1 MTELLF
7 YLQSGGWVVPP
18 LAVATLVLW
27 YALGY
32 RYAMLKRAGHRHSVR
47 EKLDQY
53 LSGQW
58 CDPHSMI
65 EEAVVK
71 SVELHQQGRAPL
83 RPYLDDACWQ
93 YVREI
98 RRYNVLIK
106 TIVMTAPLIG
116 LLGTVVG
123 MIETFDALQTMSM
136 FSQSG
141 GIAGG
146 ISQALVTTQL
156 GLAVA
161 IPGLFISAFLEK
173 RQRNIE
179 IEFAQLKDILSSM
192 SDSQLAEKQATA

>member
-1 MTELLF
+1 MKDLFF
-7 YLQSGGWVVPP
+7 YLESGGWVVPP
-18 LAVATLVLW
+18 LAFATLVLW

-32 RYAMLKRAGHRHSVR
+32 RYAVLKRAGHRHSVR
-47 EKLDQY
+47 EKLNQY

-58 CDPHSMI
+58 SEPRSMI

-71 SVELHQQGRAPL
+71 SVALHHKGYAPL
-83 RPYLDDACWQ
+83 RPYLDDTCWQ

-98 RRYNVLIK
+98 GRYNVLIR
-106 TIVMTAPLIG
+106 TIVMTAPLVG

-123 MIETFDALQTMSM
+123 MIETFDSLQTMSL

-146 ISQALVTTQL
+146 ISQALITTQL

-161 IPGLFISAFLEK
+161 IPGLFISSFLEK

-179 IEFAQLKDILSSM
+179 MELAQLKDILCAVPKG
-192 SDSQLAEKQATA
+192 QLPHPGAK